1 MMQTQKNVMKE
12 TFPSRWLAKTGK
24 TQEISSQYLLQPR
37 SPVRRCM
44 HDGARRIRGR
54 PSNALYCSTV
64 PLTIQVD

>member
-1 MMQTQKNVMKE
+1 MMQTQKNVTKE

-44 HDGARRIRGR
+44 RGEYVD
-54 PSNALYCSTV
+54 ALAMPCTV
-64 PLTIQVD
+64 VLCH